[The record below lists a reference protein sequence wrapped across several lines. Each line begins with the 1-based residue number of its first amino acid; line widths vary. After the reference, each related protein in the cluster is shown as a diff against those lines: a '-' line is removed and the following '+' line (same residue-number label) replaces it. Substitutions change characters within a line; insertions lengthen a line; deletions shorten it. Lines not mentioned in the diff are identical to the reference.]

1 MKKSFDKNK
10 KSPLHKGNTLKAIFL
25 LATLKSSKEFSHT
38 ETLCKLLISKL
49 EVLGVQSEIVWLA
62 DHTIRPG
69 IETVLSK
76 PDAWPKILKRVI
88 KSDIVIFATPI
99 WWGIQSSLMQRIIER
114 MDALNDE
121 LLETGKSEF
130 SGKVGGI
137 VITGA
142 EDGTQHVTGNLLNF
156 LIWNGF
162 TIPPA
167 SSLSWQ
173 GDASADTEESLLK
186 KLSKQKSTS
195 AMART
200 MARNLVFFARL
211 LKQHP
216 IPHEKVGIS
225 GSIAEGTVGFGG
237 DTK

>member
-1 MKKSFDKNK
+1 MKKLSDTNK
-10 KSPLHKGNTLKAIFL
+10 KSLLHKGNTLKAIFL

-49 EVLGVQSEIVWLA
+49 EALGVQSEIVWLA

-76 PDAWPKILKRVI
+76 PDAWPKILKRVL

-167 SSLSWQ
+167 SALSWQ
-173 GDASADTEESLLK
+173 GDASADTEESLFK

-195 AMART
+195 AMAQT

-211 LKQHP
+211 LKQHS
-216 IPHEKVGIS
+216 IPHEKGGIS

>member
-1 MKKSFDKNK
+1 MKKSPGKNK
-10 KSPLHKGNTLKAIFL
+10 KSLPHKDNPLKAIFL

-49 EVLGVQSEIVWLA
+49 EALGVQSEIVWLA

-76 PDAWPKILKRVI
+76 SDAWPKILKQVL
-88 KSDIVIFATPI
+88 KNDIVIFATPI

-114 MDALNDE
+114 MDALNDK

-167 SSLSWQ
+167 SALSWQ
-173 GDASADTEESLLK
+173 GDASADTEESLFK

-211 LKQHP
+211 LKQHS
-216 IPHEKVGIS
+216 IPHEKEGIS
-225 GSIAEGTVGFGG
+225 GSVAEGAVGFGG